1 MPEYNAAATS
11 KPNLTSG
18 YASAVWNAEGPG
30 KGSPPAG
37 NESQSISL
45 PRDANMPNCVSVQV
59 EFSGDPGVFQIDL
72 QTADTDA
79 DKYYVTKASLAEDE
93 MNDAFVARMEV
104 TSIVAKYARLKMITL
119 TNDVTVIAKIF

>member
-1 MPEYNAAATS
+1 MPEYNASATQ
-11 KPNLTSG
+11 KPNLASGWPTS
-18 YASAVWNAEGPG
+18 VWITEGPG

-45 PRDANMPNCVSVQV
+45 PRDAHQPNCVSVQV
-59 EFSGDPGVFQIDL
+59 EFSADPGVFQIDL
-72 QTADTDA
+72 QTADIDA

-104 TSIVAKYARLKMITL
+104 ISIVAKYARLKMITL
-119 TNDVTVIAKIF
+119 TNDVTVTAKIF